1 MALFCIGLYAVL
13 SRRNLIKIVMGLSLM
28 ESSTYLLLISLAYR
42 ANSTAPVLLSPPPGT
57 RARVRLAH
65 GNVADPVLQNFCLT
79 AIVIGVAV
87 TAVFL
92 SVAVRISQ
100 HYRTL
105 DADQRPGA
113 ARMSDATL
121 ASLLPLPVAI
131 APIGGASSR
140 RSLARLSPARCRSS
154 ISVVALDRRLRRCC
168 CS

>member
-1 MALFCIGLYAVL
+1 MIVVNYLAAGALFCIGLYAVL

-28 ESSTYLLLISLAYR
+28 EASTYLLLISLAYR
-42 ANSTAPVLLSPPPGT
+42 ARSTAPVLFGPPGHVT
-57 RARVRLAH
+57 PQGLAH

-105 DADQRPGA
+105 DADRV
-113 ARMSDATL
+113 R
-121 ASLLPLPVAI
+121 
-131 APIGGASSR
+131 
-140 RSLARLSPARCRSS
+140 
-154 ISVVALDRRLRRCC
+154 ALRG
-168 CS
+168 

>member
-1 MALFCIGLYAVL
+1 ML

-42 ANSTAPVLLSPPPGT
+42 AKSTAPVLLGPPGKET
-57 RARVRLAH
+57 PSALAH

-105 DADQRPGA
+105 DADRV
-113 ARMSDATL
+113 R
-121 ASLLPLPVAI
+121 
-131 APIGGASSR
+131 
-140 RSLARLSPARCRSS
+140 
-154 ISVVALDRRLRRCC
+154 ALRG
-168 CS
+168 